1 MTHIS
6 CATLDGAKG
15 VKIDVEASL
24 IKGLPAFTIVGLAD
38 LGIAESRERT
48 KAALSKSNISLPPYK
63 LIINL
68 SPADIR
74 KSGSF
79 FDLSIALGA
88 MCEILK
94 KEPLLKNII
103 VLGELGLDGALKHT
117 PQIFPIALSMLKE
130 GLADTFLVPSKSAYF
145 LQKIPNI
152 KVYGADTLTGAFDT
166 LTTGDAE
173 CKHGTQNI
181 NGESLT
187 LDGKEFF
194 YTREFAHDFSDVK
207 GQNIAKR
214 AALIAAAGM
223 HNILMEG
230 SPGCG
235 KSMIAKRLRYI
246 LPPMS
251 VDEIL
256 KFAMLDFLEGKE
268 SDFSAKRPF
277 RSPHNNSTRSALL
290 GGGSK
295 EGQIGEVALS
305 SGGILWLDELPH
317 FDKTLIEGL
326 REPLENYRILISRV
340 NSKIDYDADFMF
352 VGSMNP
358 CPCGYFG
365 HPQHACRCTPDQ
377 INRYRG
383 RISGPLL
390 DRVDLMLETGSLT
403 AEELQQAPPGESSA
417 VVRARVVAARQRQL
431 ERQGCCNAAL
441 AGSQLEAV
449 ATPEPAAR
457 SLLHQAIRQL
467 GLSARAY
474 HRILRV
480 ARTLADLDAAPHP
493 DSRHVAEAIHYRRG
507 LTAR

>member
-1 MTHIS
+1 
-6 CATLDGAKG
+6 
-15 VKIDVEASL
+15 
-24 IKGLPAFTIVGLAD
+24 
-38 LGIAESRERT
+38 
-48 KAALSKSNISLPPYK
+48 
-63 LIINL
+63 
-68 SPADIR
+68 
-74 KSGSF
+74 
-79 FDLSIALGA
+79 
-88 MCEILK
+88 
-94 KEPLLKNII
+94 
-103 VLGELGLDGALKHT
+103 
-117 PQIFPIALSMLKE
+117 
-130 GLADTFLVPSKSAYF
+130 LVPSRSAYF

-358 CPCGYFG
+358 CPCGNLLSKTKE
-365 HPQHACRCTPDQ
+365 CRCKESEIQ
-377 INRYRG
+377 RYKNRL
-383 RISGPLL
+383 SEPFL
-390 DRVDLMLETGSLT
+390 DRMDIFVQMEEFSEAGKSDITSNEMFDNVIKAFSAQMKRGGKLNSRLSDKELAGLEITDEATDMLQKAGARFAMS
-403 AEELQQAPPGESSA
+403 ARSSA
-417 VVRARVVAARQRQL
+417 KTL
-431 ERQGCCNAAL
+431 K
-441 AGSQLEAV
+441 
-449 ATPEPAAR
+449 
-457 SLLHQAIRQL
+457 
-467 GLSARAY
+467 
-474 HRILRV
+474 V
-480 ARTLADLDAAPHP
+480 ARTIADLENSIKVEKPHIL
-493 DSRHVAEAIHYRRG
+493 EALSYRKRG
-507 LTAR
+507 

>member
-181 NGESLT
+181 SGESLT

-194 YTREFAHDFSDVK
+194 YIREFTHDFSDVK

-358 CPCGYFG
+358 CPCGNLLSKTKE
-365 HPQHACRCTPDQ
+365 CRCKESEIQ
-377 INRYRG
+377 RYKNRL
-383 RISGPLL
+383 SEPFL
-390 DRVDLMLETGSLT
+390 DRMDIFVQMEEFSEAGKSDITSNEMFDNVIKAFSAQMKRGGKLNSRLSDKELAGLEITDEATDMLQKAGARFAMS
-403 AEELQQAPPGESSA
+403 ARSSA
-417 VVRARVVAARQRQL
+417 KTL
-431 ERQGCCNAAL
+431 K
-441 AGSQLEAV
+441 
-449 ATPEPAAR
+449 
-457 SLLHQAIRQL
+457 
-467 GLSARAY
+467 
-474 HRILRV
+474 V
-480 ARTLADLDAAPHP
+480 ARTIADLENSIKVEKPHIL
-493 DSRHVAEAIHYRRG
+493 EALSYRKRG
-507 LTAR
+507 

>member
-358 CPCGYFG
+358 CPCGNLLSKTKE
-365 HPQHACRCTPDQ
+365 CRCKESEIQ
-377 INRYRG
+377 RYKNRL
-383 RISGPLL
+383 SEPFL
-390 DRVDLMLETGSLT
+390 DRMDIFVQMEEFSEAGKSDITSNEMFDNVIKAFSAQMKRGGKLNSRLSDKELAGLEITDEATDMLQKAGARFAMS
-403 AEELQQAPPGESSA
+403 ARSSA
-417 VVRARVVAARQRQL
+417 KTL
-431 ERQGCCNAAL
+431 K
-441 AGSQLEAV
+441 
-449 ATPEPAAR
+449 
-457 SLLHQAIRQL
+457 
-467 GLSARAY
+467 
-474 HRILRV
+474 V
-480 ARTLADLDAAPHP
+480 ARTIADLEDSIKVEKPHIL
-493 DSRHVAEAIHYRRG
+493 EALSYRKRG
-507 LTAR
+507 

>member
-130 GLADTFLVPSKSAYF
+130 GLADTFLVPSRSAYF

-358 CPCGYFG
+358 CPCGNLLSKTKE
-365 HPQHACRCTPDQ
+365 CRCKESEIQ
-377 INRYRG
+377 RYKNRL
-383 RISGPLL
+383 SEPFL
-390 DRVDLMLETGSLT
+390 DRMDIFVQMEEFSEAGKSDITSNEMFDNVIKAFSAQMKRGGKLNSRLSDKELAGLEITDEATDMLQKAGARFAMS
-403 AEELQQAPPGESSA
+403 ARSSA
-417 VVRARVVAARQRQL
+417 KTL
-431 ERQGCCNAAL
+431 K
-441 AGSQLEAV
+441 
-449 ATPEPAAR
+449 
-457 SLLHQAIRQL
+457 
-467 GLSARAY
+467 
-474 HRILRV
+474 V
-480 ARTLADLDAAPHP
+480 ARTIADLEDSIKVEKPHIL
-493 DSRHVAEAIHYRRG
+493 EALSYRKRG
-507 LTAR
+507 

>member
-152 KVYGADTLTGAFDT
+152 KVYAADTLTGAFDT

-358 CPCGYFG
+358 CPCGNLLSKTKE
-365 HPQHACRCTPDQ
+365 CRCKESEIQ
-377 INRYRG
+377 RYKNRL
-383 RISGPLL
+383 SEPFL
-390 DRVDLMLETGSLT
+390 DRMDIFVQMEEFSEAGKSDITSNEMFDNVIKAFSAQMKRGGKLNSRLSDKELAGLEITDEATDMLQKAGARFAMS
-403 AEELQQAPPGESSA
+403 ARSSA
-417 VVRARVVAARQRQL
+417 KTL
-431 ERQGCCNAAL
+431 K
-441 AGSQLEAV
+441 
-449 ATPEPAAR
+449 
-457 SLLHQAIRQL
+457 
-467 GLSARAY
+467 
-474 HRILRV
+474 V
-480 ARTLADLDAAPHP
+480 ARTIADLEDSIKVEKPHIL
-493 DSRHVAEAIHYRRG
+493 EALSYRKRG
-507 LTAR
+507 

>member
-181 NGESLT
+181 SGESLT

-358 CPCGYFG
+358 CPCGNLLSKTKE
-365 HPQHACRCTPDQ
+365 CRCKESEIQ
-377 INRYRG
+377 RYKNRL
-383 RISGPLL
+383 SEPFL
-390 DRVDLMLETGSLT
+390 DRMDIFVQMEEFSEAGKSDITSNEMFDNVIKAFSAQMKRGGKLNSRLSDKELAGLEITDEATDMLQKAGARFAMS
-403 AEELQQAPPGESSA
+403 ARSSA
-417 VVRARVVAARQRQL
+417 KTL
-431 ERQGCCNAAL
+431 K
-441 AGSQLEAV
+441 
-449 ATPEPAAR
+449 
-457 SLLHQAIRQL
+457 
-467 GLSARAY
+467 
-474 HRILRV
+474 V
-480 ARTLADLDAAPHP
+480 ARTIADLEDSIKVEKPHIL
-493 DSRHVAEAIHYRRG
+493 EALSYRKRG
-507 LTAR
+507 

>member
-181 NGESLT
+181 SGESLT

-358 CPCGYFG
+358 CPCGNLLSKTKE
-365 HPQHACRCTPDQ
+365 CRCKESEIQ
-377 INRYRG
+377 RYKNRL
-383 RISGPLL
+383 SEPFL
-390 DRVDLMLETGSLT
+390 DRMDIFVQMEEFSEAGKSDITSNEMFDNVIKAFSAQMKRGGKLNSRLSDKELAGLEITDEATDMLQKAGARFAMS
-403 AEELQQAPPGESSA
+403 ARSSA
-417 VVRARVVAARQRQL
+417 KTL
-431 ERQGCCNAAL
+431 K
-441 AGSQLEAV
+441 
-449 ATPEPAAR
+449 
-457 SLLHQAIRQL
+457 
-467 GLSARAY
+467 
-474 HRILRV
+474 V
-480 ARTLADLDAAPHP
+480 ARTIADLENSIKVEKPHIL
-493 DSRHVAEAIHYRRG
+493 EALSYRKRG
-507 LTAR
+507 

>member
-358 CPCGYFG
+358 CPCGNLLSKTKE
-365 HPQHACRCTPDQ
+365 CRCKESEIQ
-377 INRYRG
+377 RYKNRL
-383 RISGPLL
+383 SEPFL
-390 DRVDLMLETGSLT
+390 DRMDIFVQMEEFSEAGKSDITSNEMFDNVIKAFSAQMKRGGKLNSRLSDKELAGLEITDEATDMLQKAGARFAMS
-403 AEELQQAPPGESSA
+403 ARSSA
-417 VVRARVVAARQRQL
+417 KTL
-431 ERQGCCNAAL
+431 K
-441 AGSQLEAV
+441 
-449 ATPEPAAR
+449 
-457 SLLHQAIRQL
+457 
-467 GLSARAY
+467 
-474 HRILRV
+474 V
-480 ARTLADLDAAPHP
+480 ARTIADLENSIKVEKPHIL
-493 DSRHVAEAIHYRRG
+493 EALSYRKRG
-507 LTAR
+507 

>member
-6 CATLDGAKG
+6 CATLDGARG

-38 LGIAESRERT
+38 VGIAESRERT

-94 KEPLLKNII
+94 KQPALQNIV

-117 PQIFPIALSMLKE
+117 AQIFPIALSMLKE
-130 GLADTFLVPSKSAYF
+130 NLADTFLVPSKSAVF
-145 LQKIPNI
+145 LEKIPNI
-152 KVYGADTLTGAFDT
+152 KVYGADTLTEAFEILTSGDT
-166 LTTGDAE
+166 QYK
-173 CKHGTQNI
+173 CGTQNI
-181 NGESLT
+181 NGDSIT
-187 LDGKEFF
+187 LDGSEFF
-194 YTREFAHDFSDVK
+194 YIREFEYDFSDVK
-207 GQNIAKR
+207 GQKVAKR
-214 AALIAAAGM
+214 AAMIAAAGM

-251 VDEIL
+251 IDEIL

-268 SDFSAKRPF
+268 SDFEAKRPF

-295 EGQIGEVALS
+295 DGQIGEVALS

-340 NSKIDYDADFMF
+340 NSKIDYEADFMF

-358 CPCGYFG
+358 CPCGNLLSKTKE
-365 HPQHACRCTPDQ
+365 CRCKDSEIQ
-377 INRYRG
+377 RYKSRL
-383 RISGPLL
+383 SEPFL
-390 DRVDLMLETGSLT
+390 DRMDIFVQM
-403 AEELQQAPPGESSA
+403 EELTDGDKADIDSTEMFEKVIKAFSA
-417 VVRARVVAARQRQL
+417 QIKRAKKLNSRLSDKELNEMLITDEALDILQKATMRFALSQR
-431 ERQGCCNAAL
+431 
-441 AGSQLEAV
+441 S
-449 ATPEPAAR
+449 
-457 SLLHQAIRQL
+457 
-467 GLSARAY
+467 RAKT
-474 HRILRV
+474 LKV
-480 ARTLADLDAAPHP
+480 ARTISDLEGCEKVEKPHML
-493 DSRHVAEAIHYRRG
+493 EALSYRKRG
-507 LTAR
+507 